1 MILSTAKAKVRKAI
15 KQQARYD
22 KMKENHEYK
31 DLGFRNII
39 ATAHWGALQRLG
51 VEDSTKLTEWYNK
64 LDLQAE
70 IKKYKGEL
78 E

>member
-1 MILSTAKAKVRKAI
+1 MVLATAKAKVRKAI
-15 KQQARYD
+15 KLQARYE
-22 KMKENHEYK
+22 KMKENPEYK

-51 VEDSTKLTEWYNK
+51 FEDSTKLTEWYNK

-70 IKKYKGEL
+70 IKKYKGGL

>member
-1 MILSTAKAKVRKAI
+1 MELSTAKAKVRKAI
-15 KQQARYD
+15 KQQARYE
-22 KMKENHEYK
+22 KMKENPEYK

-39 ATAHWGALQRLG
+39 VKTYWEADQKLG
-51 VEDSTKLTEWYNK
+51 FEDSDKFTEWYHK
-64 LDLQAE
+64 LDIESE